1 MERAMSRKAKA
12 FWITVLLGAILAVAV
27 AESNWLM
34 AAIIGA
40 LFVATLWIFVHAYPR
55 DAAPPADR
63 RHENTQ
69 RRRAGLKP

>member
-1 MERAMSRKAKA
+1 M
-12 FWITVLLGAILAVAV
+12 L
-27 AESNWLM
+27 

-40 LFVATLWIFVHAYPR
+40 LFVVTLWILVHAYPR

-69 RRRAGLKP
+69 RRKAGMMR